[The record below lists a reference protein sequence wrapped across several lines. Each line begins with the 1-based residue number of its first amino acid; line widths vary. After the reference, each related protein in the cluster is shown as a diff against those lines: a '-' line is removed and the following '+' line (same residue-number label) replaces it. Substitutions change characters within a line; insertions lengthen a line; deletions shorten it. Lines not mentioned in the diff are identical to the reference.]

1 MPARSW
7 HRAGWT
13 AGKPGWPGG
22 GAEMPERFTA
32 RARRVAVLAQDESR
46 MPGHEH
52 IGTGHILPCL
62 IPEDQGLA
70 ARALEPLGISSLE
83 ARASRSRRSPAGV
96 SGHRRRSSRAP
107 ARTGNGGPEGAE
119 AGRSAGCRSRE
130 AVAACPAT
138 LLAAERPPRTV
149 TSRPPPSSPHRWRRI
164 RSTSAR
170 GIARL
175 G

>member
-62 IPEDQGLA
+62 IREDQGLA

-96 SGHRRRSSRAP
+96 SGHRPRPSP
-107 ARTGNGGPEGAE
+107 ARQEEGLSLTGANAKFGTPSPVPDPVSV
-119 AGRSAGCRSRE
+119 AGRAERQPARE
-130 AVAACPAT
+130 T
-138 LLAAERPPRTV
+138 NRLAAGPYPGR
-149 TSRPPPSSPHRWRRI
+149 
-164 RSTSAR
+164 ADQ
-170 GIARL
+170 GLAK
-175 G
+175 